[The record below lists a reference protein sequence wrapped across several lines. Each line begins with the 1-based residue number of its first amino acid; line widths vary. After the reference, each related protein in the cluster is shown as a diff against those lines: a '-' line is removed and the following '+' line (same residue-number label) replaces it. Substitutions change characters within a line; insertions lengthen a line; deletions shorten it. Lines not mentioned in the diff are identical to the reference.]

1 MPGMADEG
9 ALAARCAV
17 HPGAPAFDACPVCAR
32 PRCAADATL
41 APGGGCVACEGRVPR
56 KGPPP
61 LDLHALV
68 RAGLACGLVAPL
80 AGFIASE
87 YVGAT
92 YVGVLVGAFVG
103 VVLSIVAEAGAGKRR
118 GPALRWLAV
127 VYSLVAVGI
136 GLAAPQ
142 ASKSPFSPLWSGWDS
157 VPLFYAAAALGS
169 WAWTLPPTAR
179 KASRSAGSTGSLPPP

>member
-1 MPGMADEG
+1 MTEATV
-9 ALAARCAV
+9 LAARCAV

-41 APGGGCVACEGRVPR
+41 APGGGCVACEGRVAR

-61 LDLHALV
+61 LDLFALV
-68 RAGLACGLVAPL
+68 RAGLVCGLVAPL

-92 YVGVLVGAFVG
+92 YVGVLVGGFVG
-103 VVLSIVAEAGAGKRR
+103 IVVSIVAEAGAGKKR
-118 GPALRWLAV
+118 GEALRWLAV
-127 VYSLVAVGI
+127 VYSVVAVGI
-136 GLAAPQ
+136 GLAAPR
-142 ASKSPFSPLWSGWDS
+142 ASKSPFSPLWGGWDS

-169 WAWTLPPTAR
+169 WLWTMPPKVR
-179 KASRSAGSTGSLPPP
+179 KAAGSAGSPAPRPQP